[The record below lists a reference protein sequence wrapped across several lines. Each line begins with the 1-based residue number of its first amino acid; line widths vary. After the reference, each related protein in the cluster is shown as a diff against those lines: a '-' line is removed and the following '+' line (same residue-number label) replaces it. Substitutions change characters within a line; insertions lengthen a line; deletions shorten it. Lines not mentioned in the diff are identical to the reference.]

1 MDAVETLNRTI
12 FLALNATPAT
22 PHWLIAAG
30 TLIADYAILL
40 VPAMLAA
47 LWLTGSDE
55 RRALAVRACFAG
67 LLALGINQL
76 IGLAWYHP
84 RPFASAT
91 GHTFLAHA
99 PDSSFPSDHVTL
111 LSAVSFTF
119 LYGGKRGIGLLAL
132 IVDIAV
138 AWARIFVGVHWPFDM
153 IGAAIVAWLACMIG
167 SPIWRLA
174 GMAVTGALIA
184 LYRKVLAVPISLRWL
199 RP

>member
-1 MDAVETLNRTI
+1 MDAVETLNQTI

-22 PHWLIAAG
+22 PHWLITAG

-40 VPAMLAA
+40 VPAMLVA

-55 RRALAVRACFAG
+55 HRALAVRACFAG

-184 LYRKVLAVPISLRWL
+184 LYRKVLAVPIRLRWL

>member
-1 MDAVETLNRTI
+1 MNAVETLNRTI

-40 VPAMLAA
+40 VPAMLVA

-55 RRALAVRACFAG
+55 RRALAVRACFVG

-91 GHTFLAHA
+91 GYTFLAHA

-119 LYGGKRGIGLLAL
+119 LYSGKRGIGLFAL
-132 IVDIAV
+132 IVNIAV

-153 IGAAIVAWLACMIG
+153 IGAATVAWLACMIG
-167 SPIWRLA
+167 SPFWRLA
-174 GMAVTGALIA
+174 GVAVTGALIA

>member
-1 MDAVETLNRTI
+1 MDPVETLNRTL

-40 VPAMLAA
+40 VPAVLVA

-55 RRALAVRACFAG
+55 SRALAVRACFAG

-99 PDSSFPSDHVTL
+99 ADSSFPSDHVTL
-111 LSAVSFTF
+111 LSAVSFTL
-119 LYGGKRGIGLLAL
+119 LYGGRRGVAWLVL

-138 AWARIFVGVHWPFDM
+138 AWARLFVGLHWPFDM
-153 IGAAIVAWLACMIG
+153 IGAAIVAWLACMIV
-167 SPIWRLA
+167 SPFWRLA

>member
-22 PHWLIAAG
+22 PHWLIASG

-40 VPAMLAA
+40 VPAMLVA
-47 LWLTGSDE
+47 LWLTGADE

-84 RPFASAT
+84 RPFVSAT

-119 LYGGKRGIGLLAL
+119 LYGGKRGVGLLAL
-132 IVDIAV
+132 IVDVAV

-153 IGAAIVAWLACMIG
+153 IGAAIVAWLACVVG
-167 SPIWRLA
+167 SPFWRLA
-174 GMAVTGALIA
+174 GMAVTRALIA
-184 LYRKVLAVPISLRWL
+184 LYRKVLAVPIGLRWL
-199 RP
+199 RS

>member
-1 MDAVETLNRTI
+1 MDAAETLNRTF

-22 PHWLIAAG
+22 PHWLIASGA
-30 TLIADYAILL
+30 LIADYAILL
-40 VPAMLAA
+40 VPAMLVA
-47 LWLTGSDE
+47 LWLTGAE
-55 RRALAVRACFAG
+55 EQLALAVRACFAG

-84 RPFASAT
+84 RPFVSAT

-111 LSAVSFTF
+111 LSAVSFTL
-119 LYGGKRGIGLLAL
+119 LYGGKRGIGVLAL
-132 IVDIAV
+132 IVDIVV

-153 IGAAIVAWLACMIG
+153 VGAVIVAWLACMVG
-167 SPIWRLA
+167 NPFWRFA
-174 GMAVTGALIA
+174 GMSVTRALIA
-184 LYRKVLAVPISLRWL
+184 LYRKVLAVPIDLRWL

>member
-1 MDAVETLNRTI
+1 MDAVETLNRSI

-22 PHWLIAAG
+22 PHGLIAAG

-40 VPAMLAA
+40 VPAMLVA

-55 RRALAVRACFAG
+55 RRALAVRACLAG

-84 RPFASAT
+84 RPFVSAM

-111 LSAVSFTF
+111 LFAVSFTF
-119 LYGGKRGIGLLAL
+119 LSGGKRGIGLLAL

-153 IGAAIVAWLACMIG
+153 IGAAFVAWLACMVG
-167 SPIWRLA
+167 SPFWRIA
-174 GMAVTGALIA
+174 GMAMTRALIA
-184 LYRKVLAVPISLRWL
+184 LYRKVLAVPIGRRWL

>member
-1 MDAVETLNRTI
+1 MDAAETLNRTI
-12 FLALNATPAT
+12 FLVLNATPAT
-22 PHWLIAAG
+22 PHWLIVSG

-40 VPAMLAA
+40 VPAMLVA
-47 LWLTGSDE
+47 LWLTGAEDQ
-55 RRALAVRACFAG
+55 RALAVRACFAG

-84 RPFASAT
+84 RPFVSAT

-119 LYGGKRGIGLLAL
+119 LYGGKRGIGVLAL
-132 IVDIAV
+132 IVDVAV

-153 IGAAIVAWLACMIG
+153 VGAAIVAWLACMVG
-167 SPIWRLA
+167 NPFWRLA
-174 GMAVTGALIA
+174 GMPVTRALIG
-184 LYRKVLAVPISLRWL
+184 LYRKVLAVPIGLRWL

>member
-132 IVDIAV
+132 FVDIAV